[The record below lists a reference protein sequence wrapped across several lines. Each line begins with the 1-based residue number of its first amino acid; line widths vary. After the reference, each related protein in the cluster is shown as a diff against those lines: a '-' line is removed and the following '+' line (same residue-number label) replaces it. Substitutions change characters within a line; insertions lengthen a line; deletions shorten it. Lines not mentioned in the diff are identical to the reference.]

1 MPIGFDKVT
10 ICNMALSNVG
20 SESTIES
27 IDEASV
33 EARVCKLWYDTARY
47 STLEVYNWS
56 FARKSGL
63 LTTHDVA
70 APLNRWKYR
79 YQWPADC
86 VMPRLIENP
95 AGKEA
100 DAVPFEV
107 EDAGDDTSSI
117 VTDMEQ
123 ATLLYTHNLETT
135 SRFSTHFVLM
145 HSVKLGTLI
154 NFEIT
159 GKTSVYDR
167 LVRRFNNLTV
177 EAPATDASGEV
188 PQKERDPVWIR
199 DRN

>member
-1 MPIGFDKVT
+1 MPIGIDKVT
-10 ICNMALSNVG
+10 ICNMALSNV
-20 SESTIES
+20 SSQSTIES

-33 EARVCKLWYDTARY
+33 EARVCKLWYNTARY
-47 STLEVYNWS
+47 STLEAYNWS
-56 FARKSGL
+56 FARKSGV
-63 LTTHDVA
+63 LTAHEVA
-70 APLNRWKYR
+70 APSNRWQYR

-95 AGKEA
+95 AGIDA

-117 VTDMEQ
+117 VTDQDQ

-167 LVRRFNNLTV
+167 LTRRFASLTI
-177 EAPATDASGEV
+177 EAPATDASGRV
-188 PQKERDPVWIR
+188 PRKERPPKWIE
-199 DRN
+199 DRE